1 MAAMESHFRKSR
13 GRTTKGASRLTAVI
27 ALDPLDE
34 FHAEQTSGP
43 HQKKT
48 KRDDVGEP
56 DLDPAAE
63 KRADINFGEL
73 FSGAYQQSA
82 DDRPEDRIEAAKNKN
97 RQRLE
102 NDEGQRELH
111 AQTGAP
117 EEPGNQRD
125 DAGGGP
131 HDRPDHRQPKSN
143 RKRGELVV

>member
-34 FHAEQTSGP
+34 FHAEQTGGP

-56 DLDPAAE
+56 DLDPAAK
-63 KRADINFGEL
+63 KRTDINFGEL
-73 FSGAYQQSA
+73 FRGAYQRSA

-111 AQTGAP
+111 AQSGAP
-117 EEPGNQRD
+117 EDAGNQRD
-125 DAGGGP
+125 DACGGP
-131 HDRPDHRQPKSN
+131 SN
-143 RKRGELVV
+143 CADN